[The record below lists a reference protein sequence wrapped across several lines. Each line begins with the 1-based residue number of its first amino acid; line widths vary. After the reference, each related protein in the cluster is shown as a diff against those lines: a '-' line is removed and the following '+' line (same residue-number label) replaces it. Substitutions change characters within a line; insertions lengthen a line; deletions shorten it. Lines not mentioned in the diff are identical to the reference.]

1 MSLHAMFKTTM
12 FAVYDTV
19 ARIGI
24 IKMEGLRAVKIA
36 ARVYEALELVEP
48 KLFKASLW
56 TQLLG
61 SQWQCFSLAR
71 ALIKRPL
78 VLLLNEPLCLMQS
91 QAYQ

>member
-1 MSLHAMFKTTM
+1 MSLHAMFRTTM

-48 KLFKASLW
+48 RLFKASL
-56 TQLLG
+56 
-61 SQWQCFSLAR
+61 
-71 ALIKRPL
+71 
-78 VLLLNEPLCLMQS
+78 
-91 QAYQ
+91 